1 MQHFGYGTMKKI
13 ILSLLMATPLI
24 SGAYAGNWN
33 AGLRAST
40 LGIAAEGGYHF
51 NDTFGMRLQV
61 TWWEHFK
68 KKMEFD
74 GVTYRDVRF
83 RPVTVTL
90 YADWYFY
97 TKWWRLSLG
106 GGYNGT
112 KIRLNR
118 DMSTA
123 ENPTHRH
130 FGVVSGKYRYKNPL
144 SYYVGTGFDFRKLG
158 GSNWILTLDAGVYFM
173 SKVGAKVT
181 ASGPLAQNEGA
192 MKHLKRDAEELIN
205 DKKMLRT
212 YPAISIGF
220 KYEF

>member
-24 SGAYAGNWN
+24 SGAHAGNWN

-61 TWWEHFK
+61 TWWEHFR
-68 KKMEFD
+68 KKMDFD

-118 DMSTA
+118 DFSNDS
-123 ENPTHRH
+123 NPLRRALGQTHGR
-130 FGVVSGKYRYKNPL
+130 YRYKNPL

-158 GSNWILTLDAGVYFM
+158 GSNWTLTMDAGVYFM
-173 SKVGAKVT
+173 SKVSAKVT
-181 ASGPLAQNEGA
+181 ASGMAQYSPSA
-192 MKHLKRDAEELIN
+192 MQQLKHGAEELIN
-205 DKKMLRT
+205 DKRLLRT
-212 YPAISIGF
+212 YPAVSIGF

>member
-24 SGAYAGNWN
+24 SEAYAGNWN

-74 GVTYRDVRF
+74 GVKYHNVRF

-118 DMSTA
+118 DFSNDSKNSA
-123 ENPTHRH
+123 LGYTHGR
-130 FGVVSGKYRYKNPL
+130 YRYKNPL
-144 SYYVGTGFDFRKLG
+144 SYYVGTGFDFRRLG
-158 GSNWILTLDAGVYFM
+158 GSNWTLTMDAGVYFM
-173 SKVGAKVT
+173 SKVSAKVT
-181 ASGPLAQNEGA
+181 ASGMAQYSPSHMQQLRHA
-192 MKHLKRDAEELIN
+192 AEELIN